1 MREIAL
7 DTETTG
13 ISPRDGHRI
22 IEIGALELM
31 HHLPTGR
38 KLHLYI
44 NPEREID
51 AGAVAVHG
59 ITSDF
64 LADKPI
70 FAGIVDE
77 FLAFVGDDP
86 MVIHNASFD
95 MGFLNAE
102 LKRLDRPVLPMAQ
115 SIDTLMM
122 ARKKFPGAQA
132 NLDALCRRF
141 EIDNSHRDLHGAL
154 VDADLLA
161 AVYIELLGGRQP
173 GLSLVSDNQT
183 EAADHGAPN
192 STDLDPSLHLDVKP
206 MRPIR
211 AHAPTAEELEAH
223 AKFLKELK
231 NPIWQNDA

>member
-51 AGAVAVHG
+51 DGAVAVHG

-64 LADKPI
+64 LADKPV
-70 FAGIVDE
+70 FADIVDE

-161 AVYIELLGGRQP
+161 SVYIELLGGRQP
-173 GLSLVSDNQT
+173 GLSLESNSQSQAGDQ
-183 EAADHGAPN
+183 GAPN
-192 STDLDPSLHLDVKP
+192 SIDPIQAFILMPNQCGLFGR
-206 MRPIR
+206 MRQP
-211 AHAPTAEELEAH
+211 P
-223 AKFLKELK
+223 KS
-231 NPIWQNDA
+231 

>member
-51 AGAVAVHG
+51 DGAVAVHG
-59 ITSDF
+59 ITNDF
-64 LADKPI
+64 LADKPV
-70 FAGIVDE
+70 FADIVDE
-77 FLAFVGDDP
+77 FLGFVGDDP

-102 LKRLDRPVLPMAQ
+102 LKRLERPVLPMAQ

-173 GLSLVSDNQT
+173 GLSLESNSETQ
-183 EAADHGAPN
+183 AADQGAPN
-192 STDLDPSLHLDVKP
+192 SIDPDPSFHLDAKL

-211 AHAPTAEELEAH
+211 VACANRRRVEGACKIFGR
-223 AKFLKELK
+223 AKKPDLAK
-231 NPIWQNDA
+231 